1 LDVIMA
7 ELINIGINKITI
19 KGEIKMTLIKYAP
32 FKTID
37 TLEKQMSR
45 IFHDMP
51 FRWDF
56 STNNFTPKLD
66 VLEDEKNLIVE
77 AEIPGMEKKD
87 VKITLH
93 NNVLTISGERKS
105 EAKTENDNY
114 YHRESSY
121 GTFERSVE
129 LPVEVDSERVEA
141 SFKNG
146 LLKIQMLKVNP
157 KDISKTIEIQ

>member
-1 LDVIMA
+1 MA
-7 ELINIGINKITI
+7 ALINNDNNKII
-19 KGEIKMTLIKYAP
+19 IQGEIKMTLIKYAP
-32 FKTID
+32 FKSID

-56 STNNFTPKLD
+56 STNNFTPKLN

-77 AEIPGMEKKD
+77 AEIPGLEKKD

-93 NNVLTISGERKS
+93 NNILTVSGERKS
-105 EAKTENDNY
+105 ESKTENDNY
-114 YHRESSY
+114 YHRESCY
-121 GTFERSVE
+121 GSFERSVE